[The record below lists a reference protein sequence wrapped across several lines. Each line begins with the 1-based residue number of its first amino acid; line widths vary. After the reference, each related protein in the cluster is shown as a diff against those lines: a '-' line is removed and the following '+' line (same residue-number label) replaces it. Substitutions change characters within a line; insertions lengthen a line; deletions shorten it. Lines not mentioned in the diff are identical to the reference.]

1 MKELRPICSEKEYA
15 ELLAEISVLIDED
28 LEKDAKDSDRFELL
42 LGLVESYEAM
52 HYPINP
58 STPLD

>member
-1 MKELRPICSEKEYA
+1 MKELRPIYNEKEYA
-15 ELLAEISVLIDED
+15 EVLTEISILLDKD
-28 LEKDAKDSDRFELL
+28 LEKDAKDLDRFELL
-42 LGLVESYEAM
+42 LGLVESYEAI